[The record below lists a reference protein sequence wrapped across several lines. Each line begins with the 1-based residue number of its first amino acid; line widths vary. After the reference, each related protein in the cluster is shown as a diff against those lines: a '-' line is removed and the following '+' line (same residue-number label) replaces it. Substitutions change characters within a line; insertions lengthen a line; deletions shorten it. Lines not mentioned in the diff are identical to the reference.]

1 MIITPD
7 FTQIEEFSILLASEH
22 EYNRTQYSIAVMKN
36 GALIVI
42 NEPAYAA
49 LKDVIAKIDAD
60 HLRLLE
66 KFDLGEN

>member
-1 MIITPD
+1 MIDPA
-7 FTQIEEFSILLASEH
+7 QIEEFSILLPSAH
-22 EYNRTQYSIAVMKN
+22 RYNRTQYPIAVKKN

-60 HLRLLE
+60 QERLHQL
-66 KFDLGEN
+66 FDVGDQT

>member
-1 MIITPD
+1 VTD
-7 FTQIEEFSILLASEH
+7 YTQIEEFSILLSSAH
-22 EYNRTQYSIAVMKN
+22 RYNRTQFPIAVKKN

-60 HLRLLE
+60 HERLLQ
-66 KFDLGEN
+66 KFDLGNET

>member
-1 MIITPD
+1 MIDPA
-7 FTQIEEFSILLASEH
+7 QIEEFSILTASAH
-22 EYNRTQYSIAVMKN
+22 RYNRTQFPIAVKKN

-60 HLRLLE
+60 HQRLLE
-66 KFDLGEN
+66 KFDLGDET

>member
-1 MIITPD
+1 MIDPA
-7 FTQIEEFSILLASEH
+7 QIEEFSILLPSAH
-22 EYNRTQYSIAVMKN
+22 RYNRTQYTIAVKKN

>member
-7 FTQIEEFSILLASEH
+7 FTQIEEFSILLSSAH
-22 EYNRTQYSIAVMKN
+22 RYNRTQYPIAVKKN
-36 GALIVI
+36 GGLVVI